1 MNDQDDDDF
10 FLGHLNKSE
19 RKFLKMADAL
29 WNVVCERAPGMSA
42 ADAIECVE
50 HIRAE
55 LANFYEETGESNA
68 PPFRLQ
74 QSLRTT
80 SQSTP
85 TERQNHDHDI

>member
-1 MNDQDDDDF
+1 MNDQDGADF
-10 FLGHLNKSE
+10 YLGHLNKSE

-50 HIRAE
+50 HIRTE
-55 LANFYEETGESNA
+55 LANFYAATGESNV

-80 SQSTP
+80 T
-85 TERQNHDHDI
+85 